1 MAEVQDLEA
10 EASEIEA
17 VEQLD
22 AEKEQAAEVEA
33 KPETPEDDIPDEFKG
48 MSPSEL
54 ARIAM
59 HARKEMGRQG
69 NELGEIRKL
78 ADDLIKSQLRKQPEE
93 EKPKEVDF
101 FENPQEAIRQAV
113 ETNPRVMEASQ
124 YALQAQQEMARQKL
138 AQKHPD
144 FAQVITDSDFAE
156 WVKGSRIRMQL
167 FNQADT
173 KNDVE
178 AADELLSTYKQLKA
192 SKPKPAVSEAEK
204 QVRDSALKAAAVE
217 TGGSGEGSKKVY
229 RRADLIR
236 LKMRDPAKFD
246 AMQTEIDA
254 AYRDGRVK

>member
-1 MAEVQDLEA
+1 MAEVQDLEV
-10 EASEIEA
+10 EVSEIEA
-17 VEQLD
+17 IEQLD
-22 AEKEQAAEVEA
+22 AETKQAAEVEV
-33 KPETPEDDIPDEFKG
+33 KPEAPEDDIPEEFRGK
-48 MSPSEL
+48 SQAEL

-78 ADDLIKSQLRKQPEE
+78 ADDLIKSQLRQKPEE

-113 ETNPRVMEASQ
+113 EANPKVQAAEQ
-124 YALQAQQEMARQKL
+124 YALHAQQAMAKQLL

-144 FAQVITDSDFAE
+144 FAAVVQDGEFAE
-156 WVKGSRIRMQL
+156 WVKASKIRTQL
-167 FNQADT
+167 FRAAEGYNVD
-173 KNDVE
+173 
-178 AADELLSTYKQLKA
+178 AADELLSTFKQLRAKKQA
-192 SKPKPAVSEAEK
+192 PAVSEAEK
-204 QVRDSALKAAAVE
+204 QVRDSALKAASVE
-217 TGGSGEGSKKVY
+217 TGGSGEGSRKVY

-246 AMQTEIDA
+246 AMQDEIDA